1 MNAALLFRSAG
12 MTHPGAVRDHN
23 EDAWIERSQ
32 LGLWAVADGLGGHSS
47 GDRASQLLIERLARI
62 ESDNPSSLLAAVRA
76 SVDDANRH
84 LVQLAATSG
93 DVIASTI
100 VILLAGAGHFACL
113 WAGDS
118 RAYLLR
124 DGLLRRIT
132 KDHSLVQEM
141 VDNGL
146 LGVEQ
151 METHAQRHVL
161 TRAVGGE
168 ESLALDK
175 ISAPA
180 QAGDRFL
187 LCSDGL
193 IRAISDDEIAAALA
207 TLPLADIPARLI
219 EQALDRACSDNVTVI
234 AIEATMA

>member
-207 TLPLADIPARLI
+207 TLPLADIPDRLI

>member
-12 MTHPGAVRDHN
+12 MTHPGTVRDHN

-76 SVDDANRH
+76 SVDDANRD

-141 VDNGL
+141 VDKGL

-207 TLPLADIPARLI
+207 TLPLADIPDRLI

>member
-76 SVDDANRH
+76 SVDDANRD

-93 DVIASTI
+93 DVIACTI

-141 VDNGL
+141 VDKGL

-207 TLPLADIPARLI
+207 TLPLADIPDRLI